1 MKDMN
6 MLREKFSPICFLSA
20 LGAGGLS
27 VSFYMYLMFMIP
39 HRGVPMTTF
48 DFWYPTVLK
57 GDWLSVVS
65 VLCAIGIVYFAV
77 LHFKLLWWNI
87 QQFKLYK
94 QSPAY
99 HIMATSNAEV
109 TLMTIPLTLSMTINV
124 CFVLGALFVPK
135 LWSVVEYLF
144 PFAILGFLS
153 AGAYALKIFMDYFS
167 RLIIKGDFDFA
178 NNNNLSQMISIFA
191 FAMIAVG
198 LAAPGAMS
206 QHLVVNAI
214 GIFAAI
220 FFSAIA
226 ILLLVIKLIF
236 GFQNIFQH
244 GIAKEASPSLW
255 IMIPILTLLGIT
267 YIRISFGLDHHFDQK
282 LLNSSLFTFTS
293 LVFSLQ
299 LIFGL
304 IGYKVMKHIGYFEEF
319 VESENRSPVSFA
331 LICPGVAL
339 MVFGMFFIHIGLV
352 PNKVLE
358 VNTISYFLVMVP
370 FMYVQYITIVY
381 FFKLKKKFF

>member
-1 MKDMN
+1 

-27 VSFYMYLMFMIP
+27 VSFYIYLMFMIP

-57 GDWLSVVS
+57 GNWLSVVS
-65 VLCAIGIVYFAV
+65 VVCAIGIVYFAV

-87 QQFKLYK
+87 QQFKIYK

-99 HIMATSNAEV
+99 QVMATSNAEV
-109 TLMTIPLTLSMTINV
+109 TLLTIPLTFSMTINV

-144 PFAILGFLS
+144 PFAILGFLV

-191 FAMIAVG
+191 FAMVAVG

-226 ILLLVIKLIF
+226 VLLLLIKLIF

-282 LLNSSLFTFTS
+282 LANSSLFTFTS

-319 VESENRSPVSFA
+319 IESSNRSPVSFA

-339 MVFGMFFIHIGLV
+339 MVFGMFFIHVGLV

-358 VNTISYFLVMVP
+358 VNTLSYFLVMTP
-370 FMYVQYITIVY
+370 FMYVQYITIIY
-381 FFKLKKKFF
+381 FFKLKRKFFS